1 MVPGGNSPAPVMS
14 RVAQL
19 IAAVLSLEPS
29 GPAVEFE
36 EVWTSWGELASTMH
50 KLSRQLDEFGFS
62 ASTRVGVVLRD
73 RPEMIAT
80 IAQLIC
86 SQRCLVALNS
96 SYPDERLAADVIDT
110 AVPVV
115 VLVATDWERTQLR
128 DAVATSGA
136 LAIALGENGEA
147 RIMRPPDEGKR
158 SQWSASAPGIALE
171 MLTSGTTGKPKRI
184 AIARA
189 SFEKSM
195 LDALQFESGGAG
207 TVEPKLRSGVQI
219 LTSPFAH
226 IAGIQAVMNVLLSGR
241 KSSLLGK
248 FTIEAFRRAIVRHRP
263 KVVAATPAAVRMI
276 VDAAVPR
283 EDLSSL
289 VAFRTGAAALDPQ
302 LVDTFYERYGVP
314 ILQNY
319 GATEFGGVAGWT
331 PDDFRRLFHEKRG
344 SVGRINRGIDA
355 RVVDAQSGLPLAPG
369 ATGLLELRAPHI
381 GDGQGWLRT
390 SDLAA
395 LDGDKFLWIKGRAD
409 GAIVRGGFKIQ
420 PEDVVDALQSHPA
433 IAEAAVVG
441 IPDARLG
448 AVPVAAYTLSGT
460 AASPSQDDLQKY
472 LRGRLLA
479 YQVPVRFLQVE
490 ELPRTESMKVSL
502 VGVKKLFGA

>member
-1 MVPGGNSPAPVMS
+1 MGA
-14 RVAQL
+14 
-19 IAAVLSLEPS
+19 
-29 GPAVEFE
+29 
-36 EVWTSWGELASTMH
+36 
-50 KLSRQLDEFGFS
+50 LSRQLDDFGLS
-62 ASTRVGVVLRD
+62 ASSRIGVVLCD

-80 IAQLIC
+80 IAEVVR

-96 SYPDERLAADVIDT
+96 SYPDERLAADVIET

-115 VLVATDWERTQLR
+115 VLVAADWERASVR

-136 LAIALGENGEA
+136 LAIALDRNGDA
-147 RIMRPPDEGKR
+147 RIVRPPDEDKR
-158 SQWSASAPGIALE
+158 PQWRASAPDTALE

-184 AIARA
+184 AILRA
-189 SFEKSM
+189 SFEKS
-195 LDALQFESGGAG
+195 LIDALQFESGGAA
-207 TVEPKLRSGVQI
+207 TVESKLRSGVQI

-241 KSSLLGK
+241 KSCLIGK
-248 FTIEAFRRAIVRHRP
+248 FTVEAFRGAIVRHRP

-283 EDLSSL
+283 QDLSSL
-289 VAFRTGAAALDPQ
+289 IAFRTGAAALDPQ
-302 LVDTFYERYGVP
+302 LADIFYERYGVP

-355 RVVDAQSGLPLAPG
+355 RVVDAHTGMPVSPG
-369 ATGLLELRAPHI
+369 ETGVLELRAAHI
-381 GDGQGWLRT
+381 GDGHGWLRT

-395 LDGDKFLWIKGRAD
+395 LDEDKFLWIKGRSD
-409 GAIVRGGFKIQ
+409 SAIVRGGFKIQ
-420 PEDVVDALQSHPA
+420 PEDVVAALQSHPA
-433 IAEAAVVG
+433 VGEAAVIG
-441 IPDARLG
+441 IADARLG
-448 AVPVAAYTLSGT
+448 AVPVAAYTLSGN

-472 LRGRLLA
+472 LRERLLA

-490 ELPRTESMKVSL
+490 ELPRTESMKISL
-502 VGVKKLFGA
+502 VGVKELFGG